1 MLKVLNGTWDMGQW
15 DKFLSKTSINIEK
28 TIFAHFTTL
37 ELYHFQFVNPY
48 IDLVFFHTKI
58 VDAKRDF
65 FLISLTVFVYC

>member
-1 MLKVLNGTWDMGQW
+1 MNHLNGTWDMGQW

-48 IDLVFFHTKI
+48 IELVFF
-58 VDAKRDF
+58 
-65 FLISLTVFVYC
+65 LTRIDDT